1 MGLMRIDHGT
11 SIVPI
16 SEFSF
21 WISRMLS
28 ILVILAGS
36 NRSSIPRMDT
46 SALVNNLLSPPILFF
61 FLGMLATL
69 VRSDLSIPKDL
80 SRLFALY
87 LLWAIGFKGGVA
99 LRSAGVSLETL
110 MPLIVAMALSAIIPL
125 YVAPILRLAKFS
137 IADACATAGAYG
149 SVSVVTFITAQKFL
163 EVQDIEFGGHL
174 VAALALMEAP
184 AIVTGVMLFR
194 AMGEG
199 SSAKDLFKSRRHELK
214 HLLHEAAVSGPV
226 FLLLGSITIGA
237 LTGQAGWQS
246 LEPFSKDIFDGVL
259 VLFLL
264 DSGLTASKQIRSIT
278 GSKRMAVMISVLIPL
293 LNAIVGL
300 ACVAM
305 MGMDHADGFLFL
317 ILCASA
323 SYIAV
328 PAAMKLA
335 VPEANEGLYLPMALG
350 LTFPFNITLGIPL
363 YFAMSGWVTN

>member
-1 MGLMRIDHGT
+1 
-11 SIVPI
+11 
-16 SEFSF
+16 
-21 WISRMLS
+21 
-28 ILVILAGS
+28 
-36 NRSSIPRMDT
+36 MDI
-46 SALVNNLLSPPILFF
+46 APLINNLLSPPILFF

-69 VRSDLSIPKDL
+69 VRSDLQISKEL

-99 LRSAGVSLETL
+99 LRSAGVSWDTL
-110 MPLIVAMALSAIIPL
+110 APLVVAMVLSAVIPLIVAPL
-125 YVAPILRLAKFS
+125 LRLAKFS
-137 IADACATAGAYG
+137 VADACATAGAYG

-163 EVQDIEFGGHL
+163 ESQQIEFGGHM

-194 AMGEG
+194 AMSEG
-199 SSAKDLFKSRRHELK
+199 SSPKDLFKSRRHELK

-246 LEPFSKDIFDGVL
+246 LEPFSKDLFDGVL

-264 DSGLTASKQIRSIT
+264 DSGLTASKQLRSIT
-278 GSKRMAVMISVLIPL
+278 GSKRMAVMLSVALPVLNSLI
-293 LNAIVGL
+293 GL
-300 ACVAM
+300 VCVLM
-305 MGMDHADGFLFL
+305 LDMSHADAFLFL
-317 ILCASA
+317 ILAASA

-328 PAAMKLA
+328 PAAMKMA
-335 VPEANEGLYLPMALG
+335 IPEANAGLYLPMALG

-363 YFAMSGWVTN
+363 YYAMAGWVTT

>member
-1 MGLMRIDHGT
+1 
-11 SIVPI
+11 
-16 SEFSF
+16 
-21 WISRMLS
+21 
-28 ILVILAGS
+28 
-36 NRSSIPRMDT
+36 MDT
-46 SALVNNLLSPPILFF
+46 SPLVNNLLSPPILFF

-69 VRSDLSIPKDL
+69 VRSDLSIPREL
-80 SRLFALY
+80 SRLFSLY

-99 LRSAGVSLETL
+99 LRTAGVSWETL
-110 MPLIVAMALSAIIPL
+110 TPLIVAMLLSAIIPL
-125 YVAPILRLAKFS
+125 YVAPILRLARFNIS
-137 IADACATAGAYG
+137 DACATASAYG

-163 EVQDIEFGGHL
+163 EFQHIEFGGHL

-184 AIVTGVMLFR
+184 AIVTGVLLYR
-194 AMGEG
+194 AMSEG
-199 SSAKDLFKSRRHELK
+199 ASARELFKSRRHEIK

-237 LTGQAGWQS
+237 LTGQSGWQS
-246 LEPFSKDIFDGVL
+246 LQPFSKDIFDGVL

-264 DSGLTASKQIRSIT
+264 DCGLTASKQIRSIS
-278 GSKRMAVMISVLIPL
+278 GSKRMAVMISALIPL
-293 LNAIVGL
+293 INSALGL
-300 ACVAM
+300 LCVAL
-305 MGMDHADGFLFL
+305 MGMSHADGFLFL

-335 VPEANEGLYLPMALG
+335 IPEANEGVYLPMALG

>member
-1 MGLMRIDHGT
+1 
-11 SIVPI
+11 
-16 SEFSF
+16 
-21 WISRMLS
+21 
-28 ILVILAGS
+28 
-36 NRSSIPRMDT
+36 MDT
-46 SALVNNLLSPPILFF
+46 SALINNLLSPPILFF

-69 VRSDLSIPKDL
+69 VRSDLNIPKEL

-99 LRSAGVSLETL
+99 LRSAGVSWETL
-110 MPLIVAMALSAIIPL
+110 MPLVVAMGLSAVIPI

-163 EVQDIEFGGHL
+163 EAQNIEFGGHL

-184 AIVTGVMLFR
+184 AIVTGVMLYR
-194 AMGEG
+194 VMGEG
-199 SSAKDLFKSRRHELK
+199 SSARDLFKSRRHELK

-226 FLLLGSITIGA
+226 FLLLGSIAIGT
-237 LTGQAGWQS
+237 LTGQSGWQS

-264 DSGLTASKQIRSIT
+264 DSGLTASKQLRSIT
-278 GSKRMAVMISVLIPL
+278 GSKRMAVIISIVIPL
-293 LNAIVGL
+293 LNALIGL
-300 ACVAM
+300 PCVLL
-305 MGMDHADGFLFL
+305 MGMNHADGFLFL

-335 VPEANEGLYLPMALG
+335 IPEANEGLYLPMALG
-350 LTFPFNITLGIPL
+350 LSFPFNITLGIPL
-363 YFAMSGWVTN
+363 YYAMSGWVTN